1 MKKRL
6 FRLRE
11 WMNRKRKN
19 ILFYR
24 KLRKGKGRKV
34 GVKKLKEEDYWEHKD
49 EEEGEKEREE

>member
-34 GVKKLKEEDYWEHKD
+34 GVKKLKEEDY
-49 EEEGEKEREE
+49 